1 MAKSNYTPALGR
13 RKRAVA
19 RVRLMKGHDPIM
31 VNDMPAAK
39 YFPGLLNQ
47 KLLAEPLRLVE
58 LSDKYTATIRVV
70 GSGLKS
76 QLLAVLH
83 GLARTI
89 VKLDSEKYKPKLKA
103 AGWLR
108 RDPRKRQR
116 RMVGTGGKS
125 RRQKQS
131 PKR

>member
-1 MAKSNYTPALGR
+1 
-13 RKRAVA
+13 
-19 RVRLMKGHDPIM
+19 M